1 MTVADSTANRSVH
14 ANGKLNG
21 QATSKRRTVKQRGFF
36 GWAFSLFARYAIVQ
50 CISIMDGAWL
60 LAVTQKIFCHFH
72 NSLTGCPHRIATWAA
87 ILTILFRCP
96 TSLEACDEAS
106 PFICKPYFHVKN
118 AAKPHVQPYFDQYA
132 APYVDLAKPYYD
144 TLNSRVLTPTRRY
157 VVLYGTPWANKG
169 YGIARAQWEMNG
181 QPQLVRLQTLT
192 KGHYEK
198 SIAPHLAKAEEAVG
212 PYYNALR
219 KHSLQAYNGYVLPAY
234 EFARP
239 YLLRGYNAAAEFTT
253 TKALPATS
261 WAWGKANAF
270 LDTAVWPQLRV
281 VYVENVEPQLVR
293 IGERL
298 ARYKT
303 KSSTT
308 NKASSDEAP
317 VKPYVAAK
325 IRTYSKSVN
334 ANSECRASSIASIS
348 SSFSKPSP
356 QSPSTSSTTT
366 NTEEPEATAA
376 DSDKTESPQYWNP
389 VEAPAATE
397 NESELRRTAREMV
410 ASDLATWQNKFAS
423 QAEEGASAIED
434 QVEQIAHS
442 LMDENA
448 RVTGKGL
455 LRQLEDTI
463 AFEIANV
470 KQNISKIIESG
481 IADAHQEAISAVRS
495 AGVAIKKKAQLIRGW
510 REDYD
515 TELQE
520 AVLSAADVHFQ
531 ILDETRNLALTNIG
545 MKWAWTDGVT
555 YKDWQKY
562 HELKGA
568 LNDWTEELKQLIVT
582 HPALLEA
589 QELSHQIE
597 DDGMTMASAA
607 AKELVRLKE
616 VSNWKILAHD
626 FTDNFDSEE
635 MRLAAEHA
643 AAIAAAATK
652 EETEIQEA
660 TEQSQAER
668 APNDDTLRENV
679 DEPNDHEP
687 AQASVEGLTADA
699 ETPTLEPR
707 EEPIALPAE
716 DAAITI
722 AAADNQEPL
731 AESEESSILSSEAA
745 ADTHTT
751 STEAP
756 DFVADE
762 EDGETATPAVED
774 QHTPVS
780 PAMFG
785 AAAQSVAD
793 RHPILDDDT
802 DSNAFAS
809 VTSAAQAAYSSAVAL
824 AADRY
829 SSAFSVV
836 SAQVEGTSRPVHEQL
851 FSSVSAVYDGAVS
864 AASKKFNDAVAAASS
879 GVYNTA
885 PTPTKSSNL
894 PDWKKVESIAA
905 QRLSEGKLWAEIQYQ
920 SILIA
925 LQLATP
931 TPTSP
936 SEKYYEQAK
945 YHYYA
950 GLGMAQDRYSSF
962 MAAASSAWSSVTA
975 TATATPTPTDFVG
988 SASSITSVAG
998 KSARSAVGAADDAV
1012 KSAYTA
1018 ASQGVMSAAQD
1029 AEDAIHQVADAAAE
1043 QVVNVAGAVAD
1054 TWDVVVSE
1062 LSIEVYGQP
1071 TAIGWYE
1078 GATKTAGSAVTAAT
1092 EAVAAAAAQRYYA
1105 INKMV
1110 SELVIGKEPTFSES
1124 VMSRLSAIYSTATS
1138 NVGSVA
1144 SEASAAAS
1152 SAGDK
1157 VGSAASR
1164 ATEAVKGSAQ
1174 QVRDEL

>member
-36 GWAFSLFARYAIVQ
+36 GWAFSLFA
-50 CISIMDGAWL
+50 
-60 LAVTQKIFCHFH
+60 
-72 NSLTGCPHRIATWAA
+72 RIATWAA

-192 KGHYEK
+192 KSHYEK

-303 KSSTT
+303 KSNTT

-317 VKPYVAAK
+317 VKP
-325 IRTYSKSVN
+325 
-334 ANSECRASSIASIS
+334 ASSIASIS
-348 SSFSKPSP
+348 SSFSKPPP
-356 QSPSTSSTTT
+356 QSPSTSATTT

-463 AFEIANV
+463 AFEIASV

-481 IADAHQEAISAVRS
+481 IADVHQEAISAVRS

-643 AAIAAAATK
+643 AAIAATATE

-836 SAQVEGTSRPVHEQL
+836 SAQVGGTSRPVHEQL

-962 MAAASSAWSSVTA
+962 MAAASSAC
-975 TATATPTPTDFVG
+975 
-988 SASSITSVAG
+988 
-998 KSARSAVGAADDAV
+998 
-1012 KSAYTA
+1012 
-1018 ASQGVMSAAQD
+1018 QGVMSAAQD

>member
-36 GWAFSLFARYAIVQ
+36 GWAFSLFAR
-50 CISIMDGAWL
+50 
-60 LAVTQKIFCHFH
+60 
-72 NSLTGCPHRIATWAA
+72 IATWAA

-96 TSLEACDEAS
+96 TSPEACDEAS

-298 ARYKT
+298 ARYKA
-303 KSSTT
+303 KSNTT

-317 VKPYVAAK
+317 VKP
-325 IRTYSKSVN
+325 
-334 ANSECRASSIASIS
+334 ASSIASIS
-348 SSFSKPSP
+348 SSFSKPPP
-356 QSPSTSSTTT
+356 QSPSTSATTT

-885 PTPTKSSNL
+885 PTPTKSNNL

-988 SASSITSVAG
+988 SASSMASVAG

>member
-36 GWAFSLFARYAIVQ
+36 GWAFSLFA
-50 CISIMDGAWL
+50 
-60 LAVTQKIFCHFH
+60 
-72 NSLTGCPHRIATWAA
+72 RIATWAA

-192 KGHYEK
+192 KSHYEK

-303 KSSTT
+303 KSNTT

-317 VKPYVAAK
+317 VKP
-325 IRTYSKSVN
+325 
-334 ANSECRASSIASIS
+334 ASSIASIS
-348 SSFSKPSP
+348 SSFSKPPP
-356 QSPSTSSTTT
+356 QSPSTSATTT

-463 AFEIANV
+463 AFEIASV

-481 IADAHQEAISAVRS
+481 IADVHQEAISAVRS

-643 AAIAAAATK
+643 AAIAATATE

-836 SAQVEGTSRPVHEQL
+836 SAQVGGTSRPVHEQL

-988 SASSITSVAG
+988 SASSMASVAG

>member
-21 QATSKRRTVKQRGFF
+21 QATSKRRTVKQRGLF
-36 GWAFSLFARYAIVQ
+36 GWTFSLFA
-50 CISIMDGAWL
+50 
-60 LAVTQKIFCHFH
+60 
-72 NSLTGCPHRIATWAA
+72 RIATWAA

-118 AAKPHVQPYFDQYA
+118 AVKPHVQPYFDQYA
-132 APYVDLAKPYYD
+132 APYVDLAKPHYD
-144 TLNSRVLTPTRRY
+144 TLNNRVLTPTRRY

-303 KSSTT
+303 KSNTT

-325 IRTYSKSVN
+325 IRTYSKSAN

-348 SSFSKPSP
+348 SSFSKPPP
-356 QSPSTSSTTT
+356 QSPSTSAAATT
-366 NTEEPEATAA
+366 NTEESEATAA
-376 DSDKTESPQYWNP
+376 DSDKTEPPQYWNP

-410 ASDLATWQNKFAS
+410 ANDLATWQNKFAS

-463 AFEIANV
+463 AFEIASV
-470 KQNISKIIESG
+470 KQNISKIMESD

-515 TELQE
+515 AELQE

-562 HELKGA
+562 HELKSA

-582 HPALLEA
+582 HPTLLEA

-626 FTDNFDSEE
+626 FTENFDSEE

-679 DEPNDHEP
+679 DEPNDDEP

-707 EEPIALPAE
+707 EEPIVLPAE

-745 ADTHTT
+745 ADTHAT

-756 DFVADE
+756 DFAADEFATTE

-975 TATATPTPTDFVG
+975 TATPTPTDFVG
-988 SASSITSVAG
+988 SASSMASVAG

-1092 EAVAAAAAQRYYA
+1092 EAVAAAAAQRYDA

-1144 SEASAAAS
+1144 SEASAAAA

>member
-1 MTVADSTANRSVH
+1 MTVANSTANRSVH

-21 QATSKRRTVKQRGFF
+21 QATSKRGTPKQRGLF
-36 GWAFSLFARYAIVQ
+36 GWAFSLFA
-50 CISIMDGAWL
+50 
-60 LAVTQKIFCHFH
+60 
-72 NSLTGCPHRIATWAA
+72 RIATWAA
-87 ILTILFRCP
+87 ILTILLRCP
-96 TSLEACDEAS
+96 TSFEACDEAS
-106 PFICKPYFHVKN
+106 PFICRPYFHVRN
-118 AAKPHVQPYFDQYA
+118 AVKPHVQPYFDQYA
-132 APYVDLAKPYYD
+132 APYVDVAKPYYD
-144 TLNSRVLTPTRRY
+144 TLNNRVLTPTRRY
-157 VVLYGTPWANKG
+157 AVLYGTPWANKG
-169 YGIARAQWEMNG
+169 YGIARAQWEING
-181 QPQLVRLQTLT
+181 QPRLVRLQTLT
-192 KGHYEK
+192 KAHYEK
-198 SIAPHLAKAEEAVG
+198 SIAPHLTKAEEAVG

-219 KHSLQAYNGYVLPAY
+219 KHSMQAYNGYVLPAY
-234 EFARP
+234 EFVRP
-239 YLLRGYNAAAEFTT
+239 YLLRGYDAAADFTT
-253 TKALPATS
+253 TKALPATY

-303 KSSTT
+303 KSNTT

-325 IRTYSKSVN
+325 IRTYSKSAN
-334 ANSECRASSIASIS
+334 ANSECRASSTASIS
-348 SSFSKPSP
+348 SSFSKPPP
-356 QSPSTSSTTT
+356 QSPSTSATTT

-376 DSDKTESPQYWNP
+376 ESDRTEPPQYWNP
-389 VEAPAATE
+389 VEAPAAAE
-397 NESELRRTAREMV
+397 NESELRKTAREMV

-434 QVEQIAHS
+434 QVEQIARS

-448 RVTGKGL
+448 RVTGKEL

-463 AFEIANV
+463 AFEIASV

-520 AVLSAADVHFQ
+520 TVLSAADVHFQ

-568 LNDWTEELKQLIVT
+568 FNDWTEELKQLIVT
-582 HPALLEA
+582 HPTLLEA

-616 VSNWKILAHD
+616 VSNWKILAND
-626 FTDNFDSEE
+626 STDNFDSEE
-635 MRLAAEHA
+635 MRLAAEDA
-643 AAIAAAATK
+643 AATAAAAAAAAK
-652 EETEIQEA
+652 EEAEIQEA
-660 TEQSQAER
+660 TEQSQVER
-668 APNDDTLRENV
+668 APHRYTRRENV
-679 DEPNDHEP
+679 DEPHDDEP
-687 AQASVEGLTADA
+687 AQTIVEGLSADA
-699 ETPTLEPR
+699 ETPPTIEPR
-707 EEPIALPAE
+707 EEPIVLSAE

-722 AAADNQEPL
+722 AAADNQEPV
-731 AESEESSILSSEAA
+731 AESEESSTLLSEVA
-745 ADTHTT
+745 ADTPAT
-751 STEAP
+751 STKAP

-762 EDGETATPAVED
+762 FATTKEERETATPATKD
-774 QHTPVS
+774 QHTPLS

-836 SAQVEGTSRPVHEQL
+836 SAQVEGTSKPVHEQL

-864 AASKKFNDAVAAASS
+864 AASKKLDDAVAAASS

-885 PTPTKSSNL
+885 PTPTKSNNL

-905 QRLSEGKLWAEIQYQ
+905 QRLREGKLWAEIQY
-920 SILIA
+920 SSVLIA

-975 TATATPTPTDFVG
+975 APTPTPTDFVG
-988 SASSITSVAG
+988 SVSSMAWVAG
-998 KSARSAVGAADDAV
+998 KSAKSAAGAADDAV

-1018 ASQGVMSAAQD
+1018 ASKGVMSAAQD

-1043 QVVNVAGAVAD
+1043 QVVNAAGAVAD

-1078 GATKTAGSAVTAAT
+1078 GATKTAGSAITAAT
-1092 EAVAAAAAQRYYA
+1092 EAVAEAAAQRYDA

-1144 SEASAAAS
+1144 SEASVAAA

-1164 ATEAVKGSAQ
+1164 ATEAVKGSVQ